1 MFEQQLMKLLL
12 NKEFY
17 DKNKAHLSRSLFTNG
32 TGAFLDTVQ
41 RAHDEYGSDL
51 SMDELKALHMEKYNP
66 ALSETAKESFEL
78 LCSKISGSPEPNG
91 DIAED
96 IIKSLYIKNMGHRLA
111 LLATEA
117 WNSSDNNKLVEAKR
131 LLEEMDEGA
140 VSSVKYEFVTD
151 DVHELFAELNATAK
165 WQFNLETLSRRVNG
179 IGPGTL
185 TIIFGRPEVGKTAFW
200 VNVVAGERGFLDQ
213 GAQVHCVCN
222 EEPGCRPKSRMM
234 MAWSDI
240 GNNRL
245 LADPLDTE
253 DMTKERVELR
263 DEMKR
268 LWRPIMSGL
277 HMPNHVVDWDMNSLD
292 AYVAAY
298 SPDII
303 IIDQLDK
310 MGIEGNFARTDEK
323 LRAIYT
329 SAREIA
335 KRRNCAVIAVS
346 QASADASGRYE
357 VPFSMMEN
365 SRTGKAAEADLI
377 IGVGKSDAVDSEDH
391 SRGICISK
399 NKITGWHG
407 TIGVILDPQTSRYT
421 I

>member
-12 NKEFY
+12 NKNFY
-17 DKNKAHLSRSLFTNG
+17 DKNKAHLSRSLFANG

-41 RAHDEYGSDL
+41 KAHDEYDSDL
-51 SMDELKALHMEKYNP
+51 SMDELKALHIEKYNP
-66 ALSETAKESFEL
+66 AMSETAKESFEL

-96 IIKSLYIKNMGHRLA
+96 IIKSLYIKDIGHRLA

-131 LLEEMDEGA
+131 LLEQMDEGSI
-140 VSSVKYEFVTD
+140 SSEKYDFVTD
-151 DVHELFAELNATAK
+151 DIYELFAEINTTAK
-165 WQFNLETLSRRVNG
+165 WQFNLETLGRRVSG

-200 VNVVAGERGFLDQ
+200 VNMVAGPNGFLGQD
-213 GAQVHCVCN
+213 AKVHCICN
-222 EEPGCRPKSRMM
+222 EEPGCRPKARMM
-234 MAWSDI
+234 MAWSNI
-240 GNNRL
+240 GNSSV
-245 LADPLDTE
+245 LASFNDTE
-253 DMTKERVELR
+253 EISNDKQELLG
-263 DEMKR
+263 EMKT
-268 LWRPIMSGL
+268 LWHPVMHNL
-277 HMPNHVVDWDMNSLD
+277 VMPDHVVDWDMNSLD
-292 AYVAAY
+292 AYIAEHK
-298 SPDII
+298 PDIVVV
-303 IIDQLDK
+303 DQLDK
-310 MGIEGNFARTDEK
+310 MGIQGIFARTDEK

-329 SAREIA
+329 GAREIA
-335 KRRNCAVIAVS
+335 KRRNCAIVAVS
-346 QASADASGRYE
+346 QASAEAEGRYE
-357 VPFSMMEN
+357 VTFSMMEN

-377 IGVGKSDAVDSEDH
+377 IGVGKSDTVDSEDH

-407 TIGVILDPQTSRYT
+407 TIGAILDPQTSRYT